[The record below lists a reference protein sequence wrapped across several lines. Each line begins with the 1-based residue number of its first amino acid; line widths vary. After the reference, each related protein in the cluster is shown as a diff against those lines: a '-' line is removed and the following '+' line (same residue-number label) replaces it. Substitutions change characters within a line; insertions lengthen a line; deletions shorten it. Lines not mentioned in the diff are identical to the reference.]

1 MHVYGRRGRFNQI
14 AMIARGCNEKHEN
27 NLGKAFANT
36 LEHDDQN
43 LLKGKI
49 VIWLSGKFGG
59 CHPKVRVRNLQET
72 LFSLSNFSS
81 EIRCEFRV
89 EPCWMLIKI

>member
-1 MHVYGRRGRFNQI
+1 MHVYGRGGRFNQI
-14 AMIARGCNEKHEN
+14 AMIAIGCNEKHEN
-27 NLGKAFANT
+27 NLGKASANS
-36 LEHDDQN
+36 LKYEDQK
-43 LLKGKI
+43 LWKCKI

-59 CHPKVRVRNLQET
+59 RHSKVWVRILQES

-89 EPCWMLIKI
+89 EPC